1 MNISVNLF
9 TEWYPADD
17 LPTEEKLLK
26 NALESGKAAIIVD
39 AGLERK
45 ACGLTEDALN
55 SGKVLFIKPKFWGTE
70 LVFTPARMG
79 ALEALGYLAA
89 DESEDA
95 GTLFYQ
101 HCIDDTITLA
111 DKLWEKQCRFNENY
125 TGLVMMDGEARL
137 AMQSCFPDISIADKL
152 LKYISKNERKLK
164 TDIKEFEEKCS
175 GNLSQFRKQV
185 VSSHLSELSDAEYLE
200 RFSEDKKTLL
210 ESYKMLKS
218 YVREMKSLPE
228 MFNCVNYLL
237 RGGSYRDIK
246 GVCRLV
252 DISEIEQNG
261 WSLNPDNYV

>member
-1 MNISVNLF
+1 MNVSVNLF
-9 TEWYPADD
+9 TEWYPADN

-26 NALESGKAAIIVD
+26 NALESGKAAVIVN

-55 SGKVLFIKPKFWGTE
+55 TGKVLFIKPKFWGAE

-79 ALEALGYLAA
+79 AIEALGYLAA
-89 DESEDA
+89 GESEDA
-95 GTLFYQ
+95 GVLFYQ
-101 HCIDDTITLA
+101 HCIDDTISLA
-111 DKLWEKQCRFNENY
+111 DKLWEMQCRFNENY

-137 AMQSCFPDISIADKL
+137 AMQSCFPDISIAAML
-152 LKYISKNERKLK
+152 LKYISRNERKLK
-164 TDIKEFEEKCS
+164 ADIKEFEEKCL
-175 GNLSQFRKQV
+175 GNISLYRKQV
-185 VSSHLSELSDAEYLE
+185 ASSHLSALNDAEYLE
-200 RFSEDKKTLL
+200 RFREDKKTLL

-218 YVREMKSLPE
+218 YVNEMKRLPE

-237 RGGSYRDIK
+237 RGGNYVDIK

-252 DISEIEQNG
+252 EISEIEQNG

>member
-9 TEWYPADD
+9 TEWYPADN

-26 NALESGKAAIIVD
+26 NALDSGKAAMIVD

-55 SGKVLFIKPKFWGTE
+55 TGKVLFIKPKFWGTE

-89 DESEDA
+89 GEAEDA
-95 GTLFYQ
+95 GALFYQ
-101 HCIDDTITLA
+101 HCIDDIISLA
-111 DKLWEKQCRFNENY
+111 DKLWDKQCRFNENY

-137 AMQSCFPDISIADKL
+137 AMQSCFPDISLADKL
-152 LKYISKNERKLK
+152 LKYLSKNERKLK
-164 TDIKEFEEKCS
+164 TDIKVFEEKSS
-175 GNLSQFRKQV
+175 GNLSLFRKQV

-200 RFSEDKKTLL
+200 HFREDKKTLL
-210 ESYKMLKS
+210 ESYKMLKL
-218 YVREMKSLPE
+218 YVKEMKNLPE

-237 RGGSYRDIK
+237 RGGKYTDIK